1 MRPRTVTIHPRLM
14 PNDAASCRIPGERHG
29 RRGEAG
35 EVSRLAGGLARTCG
49 SSGVRPGSERGAEA
63 DQSLAGEEGRCAGAD
78 DDRDRVIAG
87 GAVLG
92 SPRDA
97 SVTGRPVTA
106 SSTRS
111 TPSAQLANTRS
122 PRMAFAVNENDGSR
136 WRQTGSPVHG
146 SRAAAT
152 QVPASRCRSRGRTP
166 VDRPSRQG
174 RPQARWSA
182 RRRLRRPSGMW
193 RG

>member
-1 MRPRTVTIHPRLM
+1 MSHSRRTPRPPRRSGRGVTSRG
-14 PNDAASCRIPGERHG
+14 RIGTDLWLK
-29 RRGEAG
+29 RGQT
-35 EVSRLAGGLARTCG
+35 R
-49 SSGVRPGSERGAEA
+49 VRPGSERGAEA

-111 TPSAQLANTRS
+111 TPSAQLANSRS
-122 PRMAFAVNENDGSR
+122 PPMAFAVNENDGSR

-166 VDRPSRQG
+166 VDRPSRRG

-182 RRRLRRPSGMW
+182 RRRRSSRSRASAGDATAA
-193 RG
+193 GG